1 MEHSVTSCFYKLF
14 ICLYQIWLITVEWVN
29 EISHILFIF
38 TGFLLCYLNRSL
50 RDYRVCCIRA
60 LLYWINAQQVGQ
72 IPWSSV
78 HKPIHCSASCSRLLA
93 GDLNV
98 TLSCLVCLVLQ
109 ESPVWLSRWA
119 GGTACAPET
128 PAPATTPAARDCAPS
143 GSVWRGTAAWSW
155 GPGRE
160 TSVRTPWRRCC
171 PPLCTAASVNEAW
184 RRRRTAWVSTGACI
198 SPCCTVRP
206 ALTHRIWW
214 FCSRE
219 VGRSRYSTLFELSSV
234 PPITHELGLPPPDK
248 LNGEFQGEMK
258 RAIIVSKIV
267 KNRGAD
273 SFCSTHAHCVTAY
286 FKCTNVVISYTEHI
300 IRGTFTFKF

>member
-1 MEHSVTSCFYKLF
+1 M
-14 ICLYQIWLITVEWVN
+14 VEWVN

-38 TGFLLCYLNRSL
+38 HEFPLCYIAWSL
-50 RDYRVCCIRA
+50 RDYRVCCIWA
-60 LLYWINAQQVGQ
+60 LVCWSAAQQVGQ
-72 IPWSSV
+72 PRWSRV
-78 HKPIHCSASCSRLLA
+78 HKPIHSSVSCSELLV
-93 GDLNV
+93 GDLSV

-109 ESPVWLSRWA
+109 ESRVWLCRWA
-119 GGTACAPET
+119 GGTACVPET

-171 PPLCTAASVNEAW
+171 PPLCTAANVNEAW

-198 SPCCTVRP
+198 SPCCTVRS
-206 ALTHRIWW
+206 ALTHTIWW

-219 VGRSRYSTLFELSSV
+219 VGGEQVQYIVGIIKCAAHYTRIRASASRQ
-234 PPITHELGLPPPDK
+234 

-258 RAIIVSKIV
+258 RVIIVSKIV
-267 KNRGAD
+267 KKQKKKTRLWFLLFRPR
-273 SFCSTHAHCVTAY
+273 SLCYCLFQMRERCHILHWTH
-286 FKCTNVVISYTEHI
+286 YTRYIHI
-300 IRGTFTFKF
+300 CKKRRVQQQNKVDNIVSKT